1 MRAVTLIG
9 LETDPSRNIASPD
22 AALPKWRVN
31 DSFFWMTC
39 STAAST
45 CFPVVALSSASAA
58 SSHRP
63 RGWANDKGE
72 PAAKARAVP
81 RNVRRF
87 IAPNPPG
94 LPSRARAQT
103 SSSRDLRHSDG
114 PQDAFDDGVEEPGVG
129 HHPEVEDG

>member
-9 LETDPSRNIASPD
+9 LETDPSRNIASAE

-31 DSFFWMTC
+31 DSFFWMTW

-45 CFPVVALSSASAA
+45 CFAVVARSSASAA

-72 PAAKARAVP
+72 PAAKPRAAP

-87 IAPNPPG
+87 IDPILHGGQPNSLASVLDSRQRAHRRYSAVDRMG
-94 LPSRARAQT
+94 L
-103 SSSRDLRHSDG
+103 G
-114 PQDAFDDGVEEPGVG
+114 DAW
-129 HHPEVEDG
+129 